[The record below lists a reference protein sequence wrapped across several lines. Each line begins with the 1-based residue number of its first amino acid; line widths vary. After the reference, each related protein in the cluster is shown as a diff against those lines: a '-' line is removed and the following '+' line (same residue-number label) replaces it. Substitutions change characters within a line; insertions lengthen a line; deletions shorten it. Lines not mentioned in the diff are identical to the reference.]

1 MEDTMNLNA
10 ELFRQLSYI
19 VGNENAMKKAV
30 RYLKKLAVQMKETTA
45 TEEEEEE
52 YRPRRKA
59 EVLADFDQAC
69 KELKLNLEGKLE
81 LKSLEEALDEL

>member
-1 MEDTMNLNA
+1 MENTMNLNA

-19 VGNENAMKKAV
+19 ADDENAMKKAV
-30 RYLKKLAVQMKETTA
+30 RYLKKLVSQVQASA
-45 TEEEEEE
+45 TVEEEEA
-52 YRPRRKA
+52 YKPRTKE

-81 LKSLEEALDEL
+81 LKTLEEALDEL

>member
-1 MEDTMNLNA
+1 MENTMSLNA

-19 VGNENAMKKAV
+19 ADNEKAMKKAV
-30 RYLKKLAVQMKETTA
+30 KLLKKLVAQVKESA
-45 TEEEEEE
+45 LAEEEDEE
-52 YRPRRKA
+52 YRPRTKA

-81 LKSLEEALDEL
+81 FKSLEEALNEL

>member
-1 MEDTMNLNA
+1 MENTMNLNA

-19 VGNENAMKKAV
+19 AGNENAMKKAV

-45 TEEEEEE
+45 TDEEEEK
-52 YRPRRKA
+52 YRPRTKA

>member
-1 MEDTMNLNA
+1 MEDVMNLNA

-19 VGNENAMKKAV
+19 AGDENAMRKAV
-30 RYLKKLAVQMKETTA
+30 KYLKKLAVQIKETA
-45 TEEEEEE
+45 AAEEE
-52 YRPRRKA
+52 YRPRTKA

-81 LKSLEEALDEL
+81 FKPAEELLNEL

>member
-1 MEDTMNLNA
+1 MNLNA

-19 VGNENAMKKAV
+19 ADDENAMKKAV
-30 RYLKKLAVQMKETTA
+30 KYLKKLALQLKERA
-45 TEEEEEE
+45 EEEEA
-52 YRPRRKA
+52 YRSRTKA

-81 LKSLEEALDEL
+81 FKPAEELFDEL

>member
-1 MEDTMNLNA
+1 MENVMNLNA

-19 VGNENAMKKAV
+19 AGDENAMKKAV
-30 RYLKKLAVQMKETTA
+30 KYIKRLAVQIKENVVA
-45 TEEEEEE
+45 EEEP
-52 YRPRRKA
+52 YRPRTKE

-81 LKSLEEALDEL
+81 LKSAEELFNEL

>member
-1 MEDTMNLNA
+1 
-10 ELFRQLSYI
+10 
-19 VGNENAMKKAV
+19 MKKAV
-30 RYLKKLAVQMKETTA
+30 RYLKKLAVQMKETAA
-45 TEEEEEE
+45 TEEEEE
-52 YRPRRKA
+52 YRPGTKA

>member
-1 MEDTMNLNA
+1 MENVMNLNA

-19 VGNENAMKKAV
+19 AGDENAMKKAV
-30 RYLKKLAVQMKETTA
+30 KYIKRLAVQIKENVVA
-45 TEEEEEE
+45 EEEP
-52 YRPRRKA
+52 YRLRTKE

-81 LKSLEEALDEL
+81 LKSAEELFNEL

>member
-1 MEDTMNLNA
+1 MNLNA

-19 VGNENAMKKAV
+19 ADDENAMKKAV
-30 RYLKKLAVQMKETTA
+30 KYLKKLALQLKESA
-45 TEEEEEE
+45 AAAEEEEA
-52 YRPRRKA
+52 YRPRTKA

-81 LKSLEEALDEL
+81 FKSAEEALDEL

>member
-1 MEDTMNLNA
+1 MENVMNLNA

-19 VGNENAMKKAV
+19 ADDENAMKKAV
-30 RYLKKLAVQMKETTA
+30 KYLKKLAMQIKEATTV
-45 TEEEEEE
+45 EEEKA
-52 YRPRRKA
+52 YRPRTKE

-81 LKSLEEALDEL
+81 LRPAEELLNEL

>member
-1 MEDTMNLNA
+1 MNLNA

-19 VGNENAMKKAV
+19 AGNEGAMKKAV
-30 RYLKKLAVQMKETTA
+30 RYLKKLVSQVQASA
-45 TEEEEEE
+45 TVEEEEACKSRTKE
-52 YRPRRKA
+52 

-81 LKSLEEALDEL
+81 LKPAEELLDEL

>member
-19 VGNENAMKKAV
+19 AGNEGAMKKAV
-30 RYLKKLAVQMKETTA
+30 RYLKKLAIQMKETAA
-45 TEEEEEE
+45 TEEEEE
-52 YRPRRKA
+52 YRPRTKA

>member
-1 MEDTMNLNA
+1 MENTMNLNA
-10 ELFRQLSYI
+10 ELFRQLNYI
-19 VGNENAMKKAV
+19 AGNENAMKKAV

-52 YRPRRKA
+52 YRPRTKA